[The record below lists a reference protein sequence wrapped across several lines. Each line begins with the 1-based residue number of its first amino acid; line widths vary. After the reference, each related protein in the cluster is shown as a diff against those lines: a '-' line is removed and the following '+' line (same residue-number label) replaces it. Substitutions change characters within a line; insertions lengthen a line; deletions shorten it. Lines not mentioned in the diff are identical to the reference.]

1 MSEKITADNL
11 DEVVKKNAAIRAE
24 TENLVLQI
32 KTKCNKLS
40 VQSTALLAIQ
50 MLRENGLIMMPVDNP
65 YFGGAIYVKDGK
77 KIPFINT
84 AQPRANQYFT
94 AWHEIYHLI
103 FDKISFDHVINVD
116 AYMEERKAENF
127 ASQML
132 LGNLLPYY
140 LELPKEME
148 FISKVCCCMDVFQAP
163 YKAIMISLY
172 ETAVQSSNEI
182 LKSNIKANFDNS
194 LKNISILFEKNG
206 LDSNLVLPS
215 NVINLGMI
223 EMKVR
228 EAICEEDEIKYHR
241 DNLRSLE
248 KIKEE
253 IYKISNKKSIHL

>member
-1 MSEKITADNL
+1 
-11 DEVVKKNAAIRAE
+11 
-24 TENLVLQI
+24 
-32 KTKCNKLS
+32 
-40 VQSTALLAIQ
+40 
-50 MLRENGLIMMPVDNP
+50 
-65 YFGGAIYVKDGK
+65 
-77 KIPFINT
+77 
-84 AQPRANQYFT
+84 
-94 AWHEIYHLI
+94 
-103 FDKISFDHVINVD
+103 
-116 AYMEERKAENF
+116 
-127 ASQML
+127 
-132 LGNLLPYY
+132 
-140 LELPKEME
+140 
-148 FISKVCCCMDVFQAP
+148 MDVFQAP

-253 IYKISNKKSIHL
+253 ISAIAGVKND

>member
-116 AYMEERKAENF
+116 A
-127 ASQML
+127 
-132 LGNLLPYY
+132 
-140 LELPKEME
+140 
-148 FISKVCCCMDVFQAP
+148 
-163 YKAIMISLY
+163 
-172 ETAVQSSNEI
+172 
-182 LKSNIKANFDNS
+182 
-194 LKNISILFEKNG
+194 
-206 LDSNLVLPS
+206 
-215 NVINLGMI
+215 
-223 EMKVR
+223 
-228 EAICEEDEIKYHR
+228 
-241 DNLRSLE
+241 
-248 KIKEE
+248 
-253 IYKISNKKSIHL
+253 

>member
-148 FISKVCCCMDVFQAP
+148 FMSVVAWMYFRHH
-163 YKAIMISLY
+163 
-172 ETAVQSSNEI
+172 
-182 LKSNIKANFDNS
+182 IK
-194 LKNISILFEKNG
+194 LL
-206 LDSNLVLPS
+206 
-215 NVINLGMI
+215 
-223 EMKVR
+223 
-228 EAICEEDEIKYHR
+228 
-241 DNLRSLE
+241 
-248 KIKEE
+248 
-253 IYKISNKKSIHL
+253 